1 MNSRKNRGASRL
13 QSSSLADSSIVLLI
27 AVSMV
32 SFFAGTIFTAHM
44 NMECIGGVGGHHFMD
59 AEVEELVQKR
69 LRSLQSF
76 SDRSES
82 ISSESRP
89 SLVKFPKTTRN
100 YAQAMVRVP
109 KAEFFEQFDIG
120 VPMDP
125 VDDPA
130 SEVLIL
136 YNHEKALPSDD
147 KKMSK
152 ISDDSS
158 FPQLN
163 TVDAVENCEYL
174 HVILADHGKSK
185 STCTAIVP
193 NYESYHVQK
202 WMRLGDKGLD
212 STKGFSL
219 VSRGIRPNGR
229 NEFRPPLSAQIRNNW
244 EILKKYF
251 ESFDEVTNE
260 LKPLLEKVATPK
272 NTVTV
277 MVSNF
282 GQSELLINFVCAA
295 KSRNLDISSIIV
307 FATDL
312 ETKELAEGL
321 GLVAFYDKWV
331 SIECERTRNSTIF

>member
-1 MNSRKNRGASRL
+1 M
-13 QSSSLADSSIVLLI
+13 I

-44 NMECIGGVGGHHFMD
+44 NMECIGGVGDHHFMD
-59 AEVEELVQKR
+59 AKVEELAQKR
-69 LRSLQSF
+69 VLSLQSL

-82 ISSESRP
+82 KHSESEHSESKP
-89 SLVKFPKTTRN
+89 SLVKFPKSTQN
-100 YAQAMVRVP
+100 FAQGLARVP

-120 VPMDP
+120 VPMDR

-130 SEVLIL
+130 SEVLLL
-136 YNHEKALPSDD
+136 YNHEKAFASDY

-152 ISDDSS
+152 ITDDSS

-163 TVDAVENCEYL
+163 AADAVENCEYL
-174 HVILADHGKSK
+174 HVILADHGKKK

-202 WMRLGDKGLD
+202 WMRLGDEGLD
-212 STKGFSL
+212 ATQDLSL
-219 VSRGIRPNGR
+219 VSRGIRDNGR
-229 NEFRPPLSAQIRNNW
+229 NEFRPPLNKQIRNNW
-244 EILKKYF
+244 DILKNYF
-251 ESFDEVTNE
+251 ESFDEVTKQ
-260 LKPLLEKVATPK
+260 LKPLLKKVATPK
-272 NTVTV
+272 KTVTV

-321 GLVAFYDKWV
+321 GLVAFYDKWNYSEIPSEAAGQYADKKIHGNDV
-331 SIECERTRNSTIF
+331 GQGHVRPDG